1 MLLIGAAV
9 SISAGGLSSDAI
21 QSFFALLSQVFTL
34 DDSAKGLLDNDV
46 LF

>member
-9 SISAGGLSSDAI
+9 SISAGGLSSDALET
-21 QSFFALLSQVFTL
+21 FFALLEQVFTL
-34 DDSAKGLLDNDV
+34 DDEAKGILDNDA